1 MNTIRLILGDSLI
14 KLKELES
21 CSVDYIVSDPPYGLE
36 FMGDAPWKKSGWQSG
51 GGFSKPG
58 IGERHTKWPSF
69 SATSKYGASNPTCA
83 TCGGRARG
91 KKKCYCEEPK
101 YKKIGK
107 RRKAENE
114 GLPDDVTGS
123 GMVSQLIALQQ
134 WCFAWSSECFRIL
147 KPNGVIKAFSGTRT
161 FHRMSKAMREA
172 GFVDFEVHAW
182 TYGSGFPKSMDV
194 SKALDKQAGAEREVV
209 GRVAGMGKQNPE
221 WNGTAQGR
229 AENSFKPEY
238 DATAT
243 DAARQWSGWGTAL
256 KPAWEPIVVA
266 RKPL

>member
-1 MNTIRLILGDSLI
+1 
-14 KLKELES
+14 
-21 CSVDYIVSDPPYGLE
+21 
-36 FMGDAPWKKSGWQSG
+36 MGKDWDAPWKKSGWQSG

-172 GFVDFEVHAW
+172 GFVDFEIHAW
-182 TYGSGFPKSMDV
+182 TYGSGFP
-194 SKALDKQAGAEREVV
+194 KALDKQAGAEREVV
-209 GRVAGMGKQNPE
+209 GRTKTPFKVDSAASKGRSLQGSVNGDFSKQIDD
-221 WNGTAQGR
+221 NGYRYTEHTA
-229 AENSFKPEY
+229 P
-238 DATAT
+238 AT

>member
-1 MNTIRLILGDSLI
+1 
-14 KLKELES
+14 
-21 CSVDYIVSDPPYGLE
+21 
-36 FMGDAPWKKSGWQSG
+36 MGKDWDAPWKKSGWQSG

-194 SKALDKQAGAEREVV
+194 SKALDKQAGAERTPKDWVRSAT
-209 GRVAGMGKQNPE
+209 GALHGGGAGKNARCPDC
-221 WNGTAQGR
+221 NKLR
-229 AENSFKPEY
+229 FDH
-238 DATAT
+238 DACRCPRDSGPVT
-243 DAARQWSGWGTAL
+243 DASRQWSGWGTAL